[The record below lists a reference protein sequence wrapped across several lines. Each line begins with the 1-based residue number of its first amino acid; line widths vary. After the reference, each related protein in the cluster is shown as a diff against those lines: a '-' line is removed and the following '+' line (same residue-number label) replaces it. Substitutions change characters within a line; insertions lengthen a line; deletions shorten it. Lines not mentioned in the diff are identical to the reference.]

1 MCRVV
6 TQFSFYTY
14 RNEYIASYSIFDNM
28 SYPFYFVPGFLI
40 DFALLLM
47 AVTGLFIFAFAFCS
61 LTVTDKRVY
70 GKASFGRRVDL
81 PIDSISSV
89 GTSMFHGI
97 DIGTSSG
104 RISFKAIGNNTK
116 LHEVISKLLIDRQ
129 KTKNTETSP
138 SISTGSIVDELKKFK
153 ELLDSGIITQEEFDA
168 KKKHETDDFLGSMYA
183 IVEDGEYFSIFVG
196 ETDVFVFTDDSF
208 EFVKSDS
215 LYIPVKNEED
225 TMYYLI
231 CNFVKGSN
239 DVEPRSLVKRNG
251 CKEEVLLSFT
261 KKAIVVDALQRCYS
275 LLNL

>member
-1 MCRVV
+1 MDVLGV
-6 TQFSFYTY
+6 KK
-14 RNEYIASYSIFDNM
+14 
-28 SYPFYFVPGFLI
+28 GK
-40 DFALLLM
+40 
-47 AVTGLFIFAFAFCS
+47 IFAD
-61 LTVTDKRVY
+61 V
-70 GKASFGRRVDL
+70 
-81 PIDSISSV
+81 
-89 GTSMFHGI
+89 
-97 DIGTSSG
+97 
-104 RISFKAIGNNTK
+104 
-116 LHEVISKLLIDRQ
+116 
-129 KTKNTETSP
+129 
-138 SISTGSIVDELKKFK
+138 KF
-153 ELLDSGIITQEEFDA
+153 EPGSGIKIGEIKNKLRCIYPLQVVDDFTVKMAAMSKSTVVKSLKDVELFNVYC
-168 KKKHETDDFLGSMYA
+168 HETDDFLGSMYA
-183 IVEDGEYFSIFVG
+183 IVEDGEYFSVFVG